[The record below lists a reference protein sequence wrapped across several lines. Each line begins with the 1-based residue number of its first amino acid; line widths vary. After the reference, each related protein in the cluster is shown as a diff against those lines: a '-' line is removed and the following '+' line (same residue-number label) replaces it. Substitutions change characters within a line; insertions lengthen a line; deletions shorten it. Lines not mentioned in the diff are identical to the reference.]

1 MISSMF
7 SLGTESVPDG
17 EALIKRAKLFRP
29 IGSSSS
35 VRGLLKPTKAK
46 ATQPVLIVTHLSGR
60 CQLYQTL

>member
-1 MISSMF
+1 MF

-17 EALIKRAKLFRP
+17 EVLIKPFRP

-35 VRGLLKPTKAK
+35 VRGFLKPTKAK
-46 ATQPVLIVTHLSGR
+46 ATQPVLIVTHLSGQ